1 MAFKRQ
7 KRQIIKF
14 EFEYQGENKETK
26 YLRYEVEHD
35 NDLANNLIEIGKLDF
50 EKSSNDEAKKAL
62 RKAFETI
69 LGYGS
74 MDDIQ
79 AKVFEGEELLLTDY
93 ISIGNY
99 LVSEVD
105 KANKELEKMFQAIRS
120 NNTNDKVVDG
130 VVFIEKWFIWLRDYQ
145 IM

>member
-14 EFEYQGENKETK
+14 EFEYKDESNETK
-26 YLRYEVEHD
+26 YLRYEIEHN
-35 NDLANNLIEIGKLDF
+35 NDLANKLIEIGNLDF
-50 EKSSNDEAKKAL
+50 EKLTNDEAKKAL

-79 AKVFEGEELLLTDY
+79 AKVFDGEELLLTDY

-99 LVSEVD
+99 LISEVD
-105 KANKELEKMFQAIRS
+105 KANKELEKMFQTIKS
-120 NNTNDKVVDG
+120 NNTNDEVVDG
-130 VVFIEKWFIWLRDYQ
+130 VVFIEK
-145 IM
+145 

>member
-35 NDLANNLIEIGKLDF
+35 NDLANKLIEIGKLDF
-50 EKSSNDEAKKAL
+50 KKSSNDEAKKAL

-79 AKVFEGEELLLTDY
+79 AKVFEGKELLLTDY

-99 LVSEVD
+99 LISEVD
-105 KANKELEKMFQAIRS
+105 KANKELEKMFQAIKS
-120 NNTNDKVVDG
+120 NNTNDEVVDG
-130 VVFIEKWFIWLRDYQ
+130 VVFIEK
-145 IM
+145 

>member
-35 NDLANNLIEIGKLDF
+35 NDLANKLIEIGKLDF

-130 VVFIEKWFIWLRDYQ
+130 VVFIEK
-145 IM
+145 

>member
-7 KRQIIKF
+7 KRQLIKF

-35 NDLANNLIEIGKLDF
+35 NDLANKLIEIGKLDF

-99 LVSEVD
+99 LISEVD
-105 KANKELEKMFQAIRS
+105 KANKELEKMFQAIKS
-120 NNTNDKVVDG
+120 NNTNDEVVDG
-130 VVFIEKWFIWLRDYQ
+130 VVFIEK
-145 IM
+145 

>member
-35 NDLANNLIEIGKLDF
+35 NDLANKLIEIGKLDF

-99 LVSEVD
+99 LISEVD
-105 KANKELEKMFQAIRS
+105 KANKELEKMFQAIKS
-120 NNTNDKVVDG
+120 NNTNDEVVDG
-130 VVFIEKWFIWLRDYQ
+130 VVFIEK
-145 IM
+145 